1 MVILSQNDI
10 YSVELSSLIADYDRR
25 TLIDLYMPIVGYQA
39 ICIYFCLWSEAENQK
54 VSGVNNHEYLL
65 VKMHISTGAFID
77 ERKKLEAIG
86 LLKTY
91 LKKENDCNF
100 YTYRLLAPK
109 TPHKFFDDTLL
120 YGLLIKYLGEK
131 ASLKLKLSYQL
142 NLKEINGDEI
152 SASFGEVFKPNY
164 DDDVFKKAMVVKE
177 NLIDRIQSKVDFEF
191 NFERFI
197 NMIKTSSQIS
207 ETVFTKKVLKE
218 IERLVAL
225 YGIDEE
231 SAALAF
237 IESYDFKREKG
248 DRIDFKR
255 LTTIFQE
262 DMKYPFLHRKKE
274 YKDNTVSSNTPIAKK
289 INLMETM
296 SCKDFLRILQNNT
309 MPVASDLKIIDDLSS
324 NLQLKPAVINAILD
338 YTLQKNHNVLSRPYI
353 EKIAASISREK
364 IDTAYDT
371 MNFLNSKSKKKAKKV
386 DVKLDENTTSSN
398 HNIEDDR
405 LSDEERSQL
414 LKELLEDE
422 DDGKN

>member
-338 YTLQKNHNVLSRPYI
+338 YTLQKNNNVLSRPYI
-353 EKIAASISREK
+353 EKIAASIAREK

>member
-353 EKIAASISREK
+353 EKIAASIAREK

-405 LSDEERSQL
+405 LSDEERNQL

>member
-164 DDDVFKKAMVVKE
+164 DDDVFKKAM
-177 NLIDRIQSKVDFEF
+177 
-191 NFERFI
+191 
-197 NMIKTSSQIS
+197 
-207 ETVFTKKVLKE
+207 
-218 IERLVAL
+218 A
-225 YGIDEE
+225 
-231 SAALAF
+231 
-237 IESYDFKREKG
+237 
-248 DRIDFKR
+248 
-255 LTTIFQE
+255 
-262 DMKYPFLHRKKE
+262 
-274 YKDNTVSSNTPIAKK
+274 
-289 INLMETM
+289 
-296 SCKDFLRILQNNT
+296 
-309 MPVASDLKIIDDLSS
+309 
-324 NLQLKPAVINAILD
+324 
-338 YTLQKNHNVLSRPYI
+338 
-353 EKIAASISREK
+353 
-364 IDTAYDT
+364 
-371 MNFLNSKSKKKAKKV
+371 
-386 DVKLDENTTSSN
+386 
-398 HNIEDDR
+398 
-405 LSDEERSQL
+405 
-414 LKELLEDE
+414 
-422 DDGKN
+422 